1 MPLIENGPVMGN
13 GQMTL
18 STDIVGGA
26 GMSR

>member
-1 MPLIENGPVMGN
+1 MHLIENGPVMDN

-18 STDIVGGA
+18 SKDIVGGA